1 MTIPLPKY
9 FNANKSLYSYKISC
23 ANFLLQHTCQMF
35 CSLAKAIAV
44 TAVIVL
50 GSCEFCQVRIMNMQN
65 KSEIW
70 PTFLSS
76 LSMFSICQLR
86 LKEKKKK
93 KKKANKKKKF
103 SLHFERQMG
112 FIRSSLGSCIPL
124 FQASHVTLFCSITV
138 FVQRP

>member
-9 FNANKSLYSYKISC
+9 FNANKSLYFYKISC

-65 KSEIW
+65 KGEIW
-70 PTFLSS
+70 PIFLSS

-86 LKEKKKK
+86 LKEKKKEK
-93 KKKANKKKKF
+93 KEKQTKRKNSYCILKG
-103 SLHFERQMG
+103 RWD
-112 FIRSSLGSCIPL
+112 SSEVPWGVVSP
-124 FQASHVTLFCSITV
+124 SSKPHM
-138 FVQRP
+138 